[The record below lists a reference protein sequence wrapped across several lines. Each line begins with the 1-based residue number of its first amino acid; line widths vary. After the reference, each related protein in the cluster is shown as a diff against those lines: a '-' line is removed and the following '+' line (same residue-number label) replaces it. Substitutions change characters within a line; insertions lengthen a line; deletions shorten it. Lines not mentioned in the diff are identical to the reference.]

1 MAETMTRIDPT
12 KLRVWLDAHGLV
24 YKDVSYNLGQND
36 SFISQVLASGAISD
50 RKLDLFCR
58 LYQVNKAQFLPG
70 TAQSHSDE
78 QGPYSVG
85 LVVRPDKV
93 RLTIRHEGQ
102 DILSAWS
109 YIKGPDEADLVQ
121 AISYAAHMCYKLAEQ
136 NKLAKDKED

>member
-1 MAETMTRIDPT
+1 MSDC
-12 KLRVWLDAHGLV
+12 
-24 YKDVSYNLGQND
+24 
-36 SFISQVLASGAISD
+36 FISKALSTGAVSERKFELLCRVLNAPAEKFMRQASKTES
-50 RKLDLFCR
+50 RF
-58 LYQVNKAQFLPG
+58 
-70 TAQSHSDE
+70 DE

-109 YIKGPDEADLVQ
+109 YIKGPYEADLVQ